1 MRLIENTGGESM
13 SSEEIIDIRFH
24 GRGGQG
30 VVTASRIT
38 AEAAI
43 LERKYTHA
51 FPSFG
56 PERSG
61 APIAA
66 FTRISEQRIVVKTQ
80 VYEPDIIVIVDP
92 TLLGTVDVFQGLKP
106 KGQVIVNF
114 QGTWEELRSL
124 LPRNDCVVS
133 FLDGTAIAKKYID
146 RPIANTVVLGAL
158 AKMTD
163 VVKLESIIQATK
175 KIFAKDPD
183 IAEKNVAAIKKAAEE
198 VIIP

>member
-1 MRLIENTGGESM
+1 M

-38 AEAAI
+38 GEAAI
-43 LERKYTHA
+43 LEGKYTHA

-61 APIAA
+61 APVAA
-66 FTRISEQRIVVKTQ
+66 FTRISTKPIVVKTQ
-80 VYEPDIIVIVDP
+80 VYKPDIVVVIDP
-92 TLLGTVDVFQGLKP
+92 TLLGTVNVFQGLKP
-106 KGQVIVNF
+106 KGHIIVNF
-114 QGTWEELRSL
+114 QGEWNELKSI
-124 LPRNDCVVS
+124 LPQGDYSVAY
-133 FLDGTAIAKKYID
+133 LDGTSIAKKFIG

-158 AKMTD
+158 AKVTG
-163 VVKLESIIQATK
+163 VVKLESIIEATRK
-175 KIFAKDPD
+175 AFENNPE

-198 VIIP
+198 VVTQ